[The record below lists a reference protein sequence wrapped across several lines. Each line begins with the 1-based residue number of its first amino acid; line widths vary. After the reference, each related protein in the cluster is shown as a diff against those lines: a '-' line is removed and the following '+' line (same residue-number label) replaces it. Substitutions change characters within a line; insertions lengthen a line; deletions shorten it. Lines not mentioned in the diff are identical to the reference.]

1 MSLNRVTLI
10 GNVGRDPD
18 VRFMPDG
25 SRVVSFSLATGESW
39 KDKVTG
45 ERRERTEWH
54 KIVAFSDRL
63 AELCEKFI
71 KKGSKLYVDGQI
83 QSRKWTDATGMERYT
98 TEIVISRFK
107 GDILLMDPKKSDQG
121 DISSVA
127 THEVSDDIDH
137 IDERPVDIPLDDDV
151 PF

>member
-1 MSLNRVTLI
+1 MSLYRVALI

-25 SRVVSFSLATGESW
+25 SKVVSFSLATGESW

-63 AELCEKFI
+63 AELCEKFV
-71 KKGSKLYVDGQI
+71 KKGSKLYIDGQI
-83 QSRKWTDATGMERYT
+83 QSRKWTDAMGVERHT

-107 GDILLMDPKKSDQG
+107 GDILLMDPKRSDQN
-121 DISSVA
+121 DIPSEHDV
-127 THEVSDDIDH
+127 DH
-137 IDERPVDIPLDDDV
+137 IDERPADIPLDDDV